1 MNVAE
6 KTIIEQAIKY
16 PNDYK
21 NIEALARLAE
31 MAIIQRNELLIQGAK
46 DRLELRKMGQAV

>member
-31 MAIIQRNELLIQGAK
+31 MAIIQRNELLIQGGKGSA
-46 DRLELRKMGQAV
+46 